1 MNRLGQIDFQVDT
14 PKATLEVRPMG
25 KGQLADM
32 FAPIAQG
39 LKELPYDGVIS
50 FESVYHPGNGNFEEG
65 FRGSIDVFK
74 AHFS

>member
-1 MNRLGQIDFQVDT
+1 MET

-25 KGQLADM
+25 EGQLAEM

-39 LKELPYDGVIS
+39 LRDMPYEGVVS

-65 FRGSIDVFK
+65 FRGNIERFK
-74 AHFS
+74 TLFS